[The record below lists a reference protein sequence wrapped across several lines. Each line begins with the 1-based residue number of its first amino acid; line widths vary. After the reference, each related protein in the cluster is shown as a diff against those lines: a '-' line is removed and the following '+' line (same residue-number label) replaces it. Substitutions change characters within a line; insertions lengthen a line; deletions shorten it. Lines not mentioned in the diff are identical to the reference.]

1 MNAKFSPSSQA
12 LHVMRTGKILGP
24 EETLDDFFERVVST
38 IVQIESKWEYS
49 PKESTP
55 FSEAFSEYFSQKV
68 FSLGTPTLTNAGR
81 KDHAHSALSSCVV
94 IPVDLSNKKQAR
106 DKIVSYYKQNM
117 GSGFDLTPY
126 ENPVDLLEWI
136 NQLSIEE
143 TATGKYDRYIGNMG
157 SIHVTHP
164 KIKDFVQAK
173 KDHHIP
179 HFNISVDVTDE
190 FMQAVANS
198 EEFTLQDGSTIDA
211 KELMQLMAECAWTN
225 GDPGI
230 VSLQRMNRDNP
241 VADLIPYTSTPPC
254 SEMGLSPGETCQFGY
269 LNIAS
274 MLQKDATGTYI
285 FDWKKLEHA
294 TKVLTRALDN
304 AIEAS
309 MDGFPDPV
317 SKEIAQF
324 KRKIGIG
331 ICGVAD
337 TLIRMGMPYE
347 STEAQQ
353 FVRNILSFIN
363 YASKLESVELAGRR
377 GSCEAMAVTTGNK
390 YYSNF
395 LLERH
400 GKGTD
405 VVSSE
410 NWQQL
415 NDTINTNK
423 QLRNILTTA
432 LPPTGRAS
440 ILLGVTSS
448 IEPIFAA
455 SGWNEETTK
464 VITDFLQEQFSPQ
477 ETKQILKTAQEKNSF
492 QGLGIKNQT
501 VLKIA
506 KEISPHNHLKMME
519 VIAGHNGVCD
529 ETVSKTVNLAHDAT
543 VEDVYEIFMRAY
555 QAGLK
560 NISVYRDKT
569 HTNQPQKL

>member
-1 MNAKFSPSSQA
+1 MNAKFSPSSYA
-12 LHVMRTGKILGP
+12 LQVMRKGKILGP
-24 EETLDDFFERVVST
+24 EESLDDFFDRVVST
-38 IVQIESKWEYS
+38 IVKIESTWDYS
-49 PKESTP
+49 SKESSP
-55 FSEAFSEYFSQKV
+55 FSDAFSDYFAQKV

-81 KDHAHSALSSCVV
+81 KDHTQSALSSCVV
-94 IPVDLSNKKQAR
+94 IPVDLSNKKEAR
-106 DKIVSYYKQNM
+106 EKIVSYYRQNM

-136 NQLSIEE
+136 NQLSMEE
-143 TATGKYDRYIGNMG
+143 TATGTYDRYIGNMG

-164 KIKDFVQAK
+164 KIRDFIQAK

-179 HFNISVDVTDE
+179 HFNISVDVTEE

-198 EEFTLQDGSTIDA
+198 TEFTLRDGSTIDER
-211 KELMQLMAECAWTN
+211 ELMQLMAECAWTN

-230 VSLQRMNRDNP
+230 VSLDRMNQDNP

-274 MLQKDATGTYI
+274 MLQADGT
-285 FDWKKLEHA
+285 FDWQKLEHA
-294 TKVLTRALDN
+294 TQVLTRALDN
-304 AIEAS
+304 AVEAS

-317 SKEIAQF
+317 SKEIALF

-337 TLIRMGMPYE
+337 TLIRMGLPYE

-353 FVRNILSFIN
+353 LVRNILSFIN
-363 YASKLESVELAGRR
+363 YTSKVESVELARRR

-400 GKGTD
+400 GNGTD
-405 VVSSE
+405 AVSRE
-410 NWQQL
+410 KWQQL
-415 NDTINTNK
+415 NDSIISNK
-423 QLRNILTTA
+423 HLRNILTTA

-455 SGWNEETTK
+455 SGWNEDTAK
-464 VITDFLQEQFSPQ
+464 VITNFLQQQFSPE
-477 ETKQILKTAQEKNSF
+477 ETTQILKKAQEQNSF
-492 QGLGIKNQT
+492 QGLGIKNET

-506 KEISPHNHLKMME
+506 KEISPLHHLKMME

-529 ETVSKTVNLAHDAT
+529 ETVSKTVNLAHDST
-543 VEDVYEIFMRAY
+543 VEDVYDIFIRAY
-555 QAGLK
+555 QSGLK
-560 NISVYRDKT
+560 NISIYRDKT
-569 HTNQPQKL
+569 HSNQPQKL